1 MKNYSEDKEI
11 ERMASIMQRN
21 HKSQH
26 DIFIEK
32 QKAYSTRAI
41 KEFGLDGIIIRLNDK
56 ILRLKTLAYH
66 KSEFTAPCNESIDD
80 TLMDIAN
87 YANIAL
93 VLREMNKDA
102 KQRA

>member
-1 MKNYSEDKEI
+1 MKKINDPEI
-11 ERMASIMQRN
+11 EQMAKIMRRN
-21 HKSQH
+21 HKTQH
-26 DIFIEK
+26 NIFVEK

-56 ILRLKTLAYH
+56 MLRLKNLAYH
-66 KSEFTAPCNESIDD
+66 KTDFTAPCNESVDD

-93 VLREMNKDA
+93 VLREMKM
-102 KQRA
+102 K

>member
-1 MKNYSEDKEI
+1 
-11 ERMASIMQRN
+11 MAKIMRRN
-21 HKSQH
+21 HKTQH
-26 DIFIEK
+26 DIFVEK

-56 ILRLKTLAYH
+56 MLRLKNLAYH
-66 KSEFTAPCNESIDD
+66 KTEFSAPCNESIDD

-93 VLREMNKDA
+93 VLREMSKHGTMRTN
-102 KQRA
+102 QT